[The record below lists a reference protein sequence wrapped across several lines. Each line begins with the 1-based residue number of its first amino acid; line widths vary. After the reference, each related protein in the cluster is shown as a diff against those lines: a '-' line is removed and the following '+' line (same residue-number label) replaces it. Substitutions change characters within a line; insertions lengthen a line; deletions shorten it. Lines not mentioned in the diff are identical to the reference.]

1 MCAAAGENGC
11 NAEYLKS
18 LVRTRDPNAL
28 DRLARC
34 YGERLLRAGRRH
46 CRTGEEAKD
55 AVQDTYVTAAMHM
68 EDFRGDGSLEGW
80 LVRIVAS
87 ACRRMSRGLKNDA
100 NRHDDDLA
108 LVDATQSPEAE
119 TDQRAVTDWLNRALV
134 SLPEDDRLVLLLA
147 SVEGLEGPEIAAQL
161 NVTPNAARARLF
173 RARAKLREALLA
185 LS

>member
-1 MCAAAGENGC
+1 MCSDAGENGC
-11 NAEYLKS
+11 DAEVLKS
-18 LVRTRDPNAL
+18 L
-28 DRLARC
+28 
-34 YGERLLRAGRRH
+34 ERLLRAGRRH

-87 ACRRMSRGLKNDA
+87 ACRRMSRGQKNDP

-108 LVDATQSPEAE
+108 LADAALLPEA
-119 TDQRAVTDWLNRALV
+119 DPLALTDWLDRALL
-134 SLPEDDRLVLLLA
+134 SLPEEDRLVLLLA
-147 SVEGLEGPEIAAQL
+147 SVEGMEGPEIAAQL
-161 NVTPNAARARLF
+161 EITPNAARARLF

-185 LS
+185 LE